1 LVVLVLRVDVA
12 ITVVA
17 GAADTDTFE
26 AIVTTEVL
34 ATTEGLGGTEVLT
47 TFDTP
52 PPPAAPLVIAPEP
65 TKVVKSEADERSTGI
80 LLKRTETNH
89 PRY

>member
-1 LVVLVLRVDVA
+1 LVVLVLRVE
-12 ITVVA
+12 TVISDVA
-17 GAADTDTFE
+17 GAADTDTLE
-26 AIVTTEVL
+26 AIAITDDALTV
-34 ATTEGLGGTEVLT
+34 EGLGGTEVLMT
-47 TFDTP
+47 LGMLE
-52 PPPAAPLVIAPEP
+52 PADPLVIAEEP

>member
-1 LVVLVLRVDVA
+1 LVVLVFRVEA
-12 ITVVA
+12 ARTVVT
-17 GAADTDTFE
+17 GAAVTDTLE
-26 AIVTTEVL
+26 AVVTTD
-34 ATTEGLGGTEVLT
+34 AFFSTDGLGGTEVLM
-47 TFDTP
+47 TFGIFP
-52 PPPAAPLVIAPEP
+52 LAAPLVTAPAP